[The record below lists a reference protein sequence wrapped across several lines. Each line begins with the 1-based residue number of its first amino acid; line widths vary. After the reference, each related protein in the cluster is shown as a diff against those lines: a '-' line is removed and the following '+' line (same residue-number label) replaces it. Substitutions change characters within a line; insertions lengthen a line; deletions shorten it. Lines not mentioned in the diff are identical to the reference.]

1 MNKVIKFEQLEE
13 LSKKIKQKG
22 EKIILVGGCFDI
34 LHTGHIR
41 FLKSAK
47 ELGGKLLVALES
59 DESVKRSKGEKR
71 PVNNQKERANILSNL
86 PSVDIIVTLPF
97 LEGYVDYY
105 RLVEKI
111 KPDIIAVT
119 KGDKRKKEKERQA
132 RAFGAKVIETVERV
146 KDFSTTN
153 IIKRQ
158 TNT

>member
-34 LHTGHIR
+34 LHTGHIK

-86 PSVDIIVTLPF
+86 PSVDGLDLQGVPANYASFNVAPSSNPNVYTSPSRYTVTF
-97 LEGYVDYY
+97 NSAG
-105 RLVEKI
+105 LVC
-111 KPDIIAVT
+111 
-119 KGDKRKKEKERQA
+119 RQKTD
-132 RAFGAKVIETVERV
+132 GAA
-146 KDFSTTN
+146 TTSCAE
-153 IIKRQ
+153 
-158 TNT
+158 

>member
-71 PVNNQKERANILSNL
+71 PVNIKFFKERESLEESPRDIL
-86 PSVDIIVTLPF
+86 
-97 LEGYVDYY
+97 YY
-105 RLVEKI
+105 AE
-111 KPDIIAVT
+111 P
-119 KGDKRKKEKERQA
+119 
-132 RAFGAKVIETVERV
+132 
-146 KDFSTTN
+146 KD
-153 IIKRQ
+153 
-158 TNT
+158 